1 MLATIELTPRRAEA
15 LAQLE
20 RDTGENQAALLAR
33 ALDSYIERKREES
46 ELLADIEQGRADI
59 AAGRVHTSAE
69 VMAAAMAAIAKA
81 KQRKADK

>member
-1 MLATIELTPRRAEA
+1 MLATIKLTPRRAEA

-20 RDTGENQAALLAR
+20 RDTGENQAAHLAR
-33 ALDSYIERKREES
+33 ALDSYLERKQAES

-69 VMAAAMAAIAKA
+69 VMAAAMTAIAQA
-81 KQRKADK
+81 KQRKAGR